1 MRWYVYN
8 QRALTLRQFA
18 RYSLYVEL
26 SFSGWA
32 LSFCRLCSCPLGIL
46 CHDNIR
52 HKASKTLKIFATEP
66 DASDLTHI
74 YTTGLRP
81 GCSLP
86 PWTPS
91 LAIDVEYTLLGDV
104 PVCQQATRD
113 DTSAGASH
121 QQRTAI
127 S

>member
-1 MRWYVYN
+1 MS
-8 QRALTLRQFA
+8 
-18 RYSLYVEL
+18 YSLYVKL

-32 LSFCRLCSCPLGIL
+32 FSFCRLCSCTLDAL

-52 HKASKTLKIFATEP
+52 HKASETLKMFSIEP
-66 DASDLTHI
+66 EASDRPDM
-74 YTTGLRP
+74 YTAGLMP

-91 LAIDVEYTLLGDV
+91 LAMHVEYTFLFDV
-104 PVCQQATRD
+104 LVCQQTTRD
-113 DTSAGASH
+113 DTSARASY